1 MVSLDE
7 RMVYSSDPIDENK
20 TVLKQETIITVSGVP
35 LTSYME
41 NYLENS
47 ISKNSFKVSNFISI
61 FLSWQVKINRV
72 YICLVNKLDSIEI
85 WNLNLFYLN

>member
-47 ISKNSFKVSNFISI
+47 ISKNSFKVSNCISI

>member
-1 MVSLDE
+1 MNYIFHHSQLTFSGMVSLDE

-47 ISKNSFKVSNFISI
+47 ISKNSFKVSNCISI
-61 FLSWQVKINRV
+61 FLS
-72 YICLVNKLDSIEI
+72 
-85 WNLNLFYLN
+85 